1 MITLKNHVGQI
12 TISRDYLIS
21 LIGNTGTNCFGV
33 VSMNVANTK
42 ETLMA
47 ALPFGARRESDRGIS
62 VSAAKDKL
70 FIELHISLLYGVNMN
85 AVVRAIIHKVSYTV
99 EESTGIKV
107 EKVSVFVDDLKV

>member
-21 LIGNTGTNCFGV
+21 LIGNTVTNCFGV

-47 ALPFGARRESDRGIS
+47 ALPFVARR
-62 VSAAKDKL
+62 
-70 FIELHISLLYGVNMN
+70 
-85 AVVRAIIHKVSYTV
+85 
-99 EESTGIKV
+99 
-107 EKVSVFVDDLKV
+107 